1 MEKEIIEKFGHILRV
16 RPSGI
21 VMQGNA
27 VLLIKHASL
36 NDEGIFWSPPG
47 GGLNFG
53 ESIHSCL
60 AREFLEETGLE
71 VGVGKFIR
79 LYEYLKAP
87 LHAIELFFECTI
99 LSGTLKLGI
108 DPELELD
115 AQIIQEIK
123 FIDLQA
129 LQLLP
134 SNIVHPIFH
143 GIKDVNQLLQ
153 SKRLL

>member
-1 MEKEIIEKFGHILRV
+1 MEKEIIEKFGHRLRV

-21 VMQGNA
+21 VIEGNS
-27 VLLIKHASL
+27 VLLIKHRSL
-36 NDEGIFWSPPG
+36 NEEGIFWSPPG

-53 ESIHSCL
+53 ENIHSCL

-71 VGVGKFIR
+71 VAVGKFIGV
-79 LYEYLKAP
+79 YEYLQSP

-99 LSGTLKLGI
+99 ISGTLKLGM
-108 DPELELD
+108 DPELAMD

-123 FIDLQA
+123 FIDLEA

-134 SNIVHPIFH
+134 SNIIHPIFH
-143 GIKDVNQLLQ
+143 GINDANQLRQ
-153 SKRLL
+153 SKSLL